1 MAQPYFLAIDAG
13 TTCLKAVVM
22 DAGGQI
28 AAAEEVEM
36 AGCYVAPCRLDMEA
50 LLQALAGALARLRP
64 RCPQPW
70 DALAGVGVT
79 GQGDGLFPLDKN
91 GRPFMPAITWQ
102 DGNAAPEAEQLAGLT
117 RTLGNQRCNL
127 PFPGSRMA
135 ILRRLKD
142 HAPEEYR
149 NIGYALGCVSF
160 LVYCLTGQSVT
171 DLSNCGEGVDLAKG
185 SYAADIYQAFGLAD
199 MLDKLPSLRPSW
211 AVAGPVSPQAASLF
225 GLPAGLPVGVGAL
238 DTTAAAF
245 GAGEQWDASIIAG
258 TTLAVS
264 LCLGAPQ
271 PAPTEKGFVDLLPFD
286 PPVMRLTLGTAA
298 GACALDF
305 VRQKFFPGMDYGGFF
320 ALAAQSSPG
329 ANGVLFLPFI
339 NGERAPFS
347 CPQATGAFLGLR
359 NSTGPADLARACVEG
374 IAYSARHCLAAM
386 RSTPP
391 RQALLSGGASKNAVF
406 CQIFA
411 DALGIPLGLAS
422 AYPGAAGAAALLK
435 KGLGLPWR
443 SSSKAEVA
451 FLPSQA
457 DRPVYAAGF
466 RDYLRS
472 ISALF
477 PGAMGKSP

>member
-50 LLQALAGALARLRP
+50 LLRPWPGPWPGCGPAARSLGTPWQGSALPARGTGCFPWIKTAGPSCLPSPGRMGMP
-64 RCPQPW
+64 
-70 DALAGVGVT
+70 
-79 GQGDGLFPLDKN
+79 PLKRN
-91 GRPFMPAITWQ
+91 G
-102 DGNAAPEAEQLAGLT
+102 LAGLT

-225 GLPAGLPVGVGAL
+225 ACRRGCPWGWGPWIPPPPPLAQGSNGTLPSLPAP
-238 DTTAAAF
+238 
-245 GAGEQWDASIIAG
+245 
-258 TTLAVS
+258 
-264 LCLGAPQ
+264 
-271 PAPTEKGFVDLLPFD
+271 
-286 PPVMRLTLGTAA
+286 
-298 GACALDF
+298 
-305 VRQKFFPGMDYGGFF
+305 
-320 ALAAQSSPG
+320 
-329 ANGVLFLPFI
+329 
-339 NGERAPFS
+339 
-347 CPQATGAFLGLR
+347 
-359 NSTGPADLARACVEG
+359 
-374 IAYSARHCLAAM
+374 
-386 RSTPP
+386 
-391 RQALLSGGASKNAVF
+391 
-406 CQIFA
+406 
-411 DALGIPLGLAS
+411 
-422 AYPGAAGAAALLK
+422 
-435 KGLGLPWR
+435 PWR
-443 SSSKAEVA
+443 
-451 FLPSQA
+451 
-457 DRPVYAAGF
+457 
-466 RDYLRS
+466 
-472 ISALF
+472 
-477 PGAMGKSP
+477 

>member
-102 DGNAAPEAEQLAGLT
+102 DGNAAPEAERLAGLT

-135 ILRRLKD
+135 ILRQLKD

-264 LCLGAPQ
+264 L
-271 PAPTEKGFVDLLPFD
+271 LPL
-286 PPVMRLTLGTAA
+286 PCAAACTTWAGWGNSIWALCSAA
-298 GACALDF
+298 GSATA
-305 VRQKFFPGMDYGGFF
+305 FPPFCRWPISPSCCY
-320 ALAAQSSPG
+320 AA
-329 ANGVLFLPFI
+329 
-339 NGERAPFS
+339 
-347 CPQATGAFLGLR
+347 
-359 NSTGPADLARACVEG
+359 
-374 IAYSARHCLAAM
+374 
-386 RSTPP
+386 
-391 RQALLSGGASKNAVF
+391 LSGVP
-406 CQIFA
+406 CM
-411 DALGIPLGLAS
+411 PCCPP
-422 AYPGAAGAAALLK
+422 Y
-435 KGLGLPWR
+435 
-443 SSSKAEVA
+443 
-451 FLPSQA
+451 
-457 DRPVYAAGF
+457 
-466 RDYLRS
+466 
-472 ISALF
+472 
-477 PGAMGKSP
+477 

>member
-1 MAQPYFLAIDAG
+1 M
-13 TTCLKAVVM
+13 
-22 DAGGQI
+22 
-28 AAAEEVEM
+28 
-36 AGCYVAPCRLDMEA
+36 
-50 LLQALAGALARLRP
+50 
-64 RCPQPW
+64 
-70 DALAGVGVT
+70 
-79 GQGDGLFPLDKN
+79 
-91 GRPFMPAITWQ
+91 
-102 DGNAAPEAEQLAGLT
+102 
-117 RTLGNQRCNL
+117 
-127 PFPGSRMA
+127 
-135 ILRRLKD
+135 
-142 HAPEEYR
+142 
-149 NIGYALGCVSF
+149 
-160 LVYCLTGQSVT
+160 
-171 DLSNCGEGVDLAKG
+171 
-185 SYAADIYQAFGLAD
+185 
-199 MLDKLPSLRPSW
+199 
-211 AVAGPVSPQAASLF
+211 
-225 GLPAGLPVGVGAL
+225 
-238 DTTAAAF
+238 
-245 GAGEQWDASIIAG
+245 
-258 TTLAVS
+258 
-264 LCLGAPQ
+264 
-271 PAPTEKGFVDLLPFD
+271 DLLPFD

-305 VRQKFFPGMDYGGFF
+305 VRERFFSGMDYGGFF

-359 NSTGPADLARACVEG
+359 NSTGPEDLARACVEG

-391 RQALLSGGASKNAVF
+391 RQALLSGGASKSAVF

-411 DALGIPLGLAS
+411 DALGIPLGLAP

-443 SSSKAEVA
+443 SSQKAEVA